1 MMGRQA
7 ALALLDKALG
17 YSSSEETDIFLRAQ
31 DLGLSRFAGGGIHQ
45 NVAHGNIML
54 NVRSVA
60 GKRLGRATTNDL
72 SDGGIQRAI
81 EAAHQNALLMPEDPE
96 FVGLPEPSVMASVDS
111 WDEATAQCSPENRA
125 EIVQGVCLQGKEH
138 GLNVSGACRTGMQ
151 EIAVVS
157 SRGAR
162 AYHAGTFAGLII
174 NTMSGTSAGWAK
186 GGSWRLSDLDTE
198 ALGKE
203 AVSKAVDGRDPVAIE
218 PGPYPVVL
226 ETYAVD
232 DILEALSLYGMG
244 AQAVQEGRSWMNDYI
259 GVPGDSGVP
268 GSQAMSPNITVWD
281 DGSAPNGWPV
291 PFDAEGVPRRRVEII
306 TAGVVNTPV
315 HNSYTAG
322 KEGTVST
329 GHQANSTGGPI
340 ASNLFMQEGD
350 SSLEKLIGSTQRGLY
365 ITRFFYTRLA
375 HTKGCVMT
383 GMTRDGTFM
392 IEDGQITHPVKDLR
406 FTQSYVE
413 ALAGVEHV
421 GSESKLVL
429 NEVGFATRVPALK
442 LSSFN
447 FTGVTV

>member
-1 MMGRQA
+1 M
-7 ALALLDKALG
+7 ALLEKALG
-17 YSSSEETDIFLRAQ
+17 YSEAQETDIYLSAQ
-31 DLGLSRFAGGGIHQ
+31 DLGLSRFAGGAIHQ
-45 NVAHGNIML
+45 NVAHSNSTLNI
-54 NVRSVA
+54 RSVT

-72 SDGGIQRAI
+72 SEAGVRKAV
-81 EAAHQNALLMPEDPE
+81 EAAHQNALLMPEDPAFE
-96 FVGLPEPSVMASVDS
+96 GLPQPSEAAKIDS
-111 WDEATAQCSPENRA
+111 FDEATAFCSPETRA
-125 EIVQGVCLQGKEH
+125 KIVREVCLQGAEH
-138 GLNVSGACRTGMQ
+138 DLNVSGACRTGVQ

-157 SRGAR
+157 SQGAR

-174 NTMSGTSAGWAK
+174 NTMSGSSAGWAK
-186 GGSWRLSDLDTE
+186 GGSWRLSDMDTE
-198 ALGKE
+198 ALGRE
-203 AVSKAVDGRDPVAIE
+203 AVSKAVDGREPVAIE
-218 PGPYPVVL
+218 PGRYPVVL
-226 ETYAVD
+226 DTYAVD

-244 AQAVQEGRSWMNDYI
+244 AQAVQEGRSWMNDYLNSQ
-259 GVPGDSGVP
+259 GPTGY
-268 GSQAMSPNITVWD
+268 QAMSPSVTVWD
-281 DGSAPNGWPV
+281 DGSASQGWPV
-291 PFDAEGVPRRRVEII
+291 PFDAEGMPRRRVNII
-306 TAGVVNTPV
+306 TEGVVYTPV

-329 GHQANSTGGPI
+329 GHQAYFTGGPI
-340 ASNLFMQEGD
+340 ASNLFMQEGG
-350 SSLEKLIGSTQRGLY
+350 SSLEELIGSTERGIY

-375 HTKGCVMT
+375 HNKGCVMT

-392 IEDGQITHPVKDLR
+392 IENGQITHPVKDLR

>member
-1 MMGRQA
+1 MIGRQA
-7 ALALLDKALG
+7 ALDLLHKALG
-17 YSSSEETDIFLRAQ
+17 YSEAQETDIYLSAQ
-31 DLGLSRFAGGGIHQ
+31 DLGLSRFAGGAIHQ
-45 NVAHGNIML
+45 NVAHGDIML
-54 NVRSVA
+54 NIRSVA

-72 SDGGIQRAI
+72 SDAGVQRAI

-96 FVGLPEPSVMASVDS
+96 FAGLPEPSVAASVDN
-111 WDEATAQCSPENRA
+111 WDEATARCSPENRA
-125 EIVQGVCLQGKEH
+125 KIVQGVCLQGKAH
-138 GLNVSGACRTGMQ
+138 GLNVSGACRTGVQ

-174 NTMSGTSAGWAK
+174 NTMSSTSAGWAK
-186 GGSWRLSDLDTE
+186 GGSWRLSDLDTD
-198 ALGKE
+198 ALARE

-218 PGPYPVVL
+218 PGRYPVVL
-226 ETYAVD
+226 DTYAVD

-244 AQAVQEGRSWMNDYI
+244 AQAVQEGRSWMNDFI
-259 GVPGDSGVP
+259 GAEGARG
-268 GSQAMSPNITVWD
+268 GQAMSPSITVWD
-281 DGSAPNGWPV
+281 DGSASNGWPV

-306 TAGVVNTPV
+306 TEGVVNTPV

-329 GHQANSTGGPI
+329 GHQAYFTGGPV
-340 ASNLFMQEGD
+340 ASNLFMREGD

-406 FTQSYVE
+406 FTQSYVD

>member
-1 MMGRQA
+1 MIGEKA
-7 ALALLDKALG
+7 ALALLEKALA
-17 YSSSEETDIFLRAQ
+17 YSKAQETDIYLSAQ
-31 DLGLSRFAGGGIHQ
+31 DLGLSRFAGGAIHQ
-45 NVAHGNIML
+45 NVAHSDITLNI
-54 NVRSVA
+54 RSVA

-72 SDGGIQRAI
+72 SDSGVQKAV
-81 EAAHQNALLMPEDPE
+81 ESAHQTALLMPEDPALT
-96 FVGLPEPSVMASVDS
+96 GLPEPSSAVNVAS
-111 WDEATAQCSPENRA
+111 WDEATALCRPETRA
-125 EIVQGVCLQGKEH
+125 SIVQGICLQGKEH
-138 GLNVSGACRTGMQ
+138 ALNVSGACRTGVH

-186 GGSWRLSDLDTE
+186 GGGWRLSDMDTE
-198 ALGKE
+198 ALGRE
-203 AVSKAVDGRDPVAIE
+203 AVSKAVDGRDPVAVE
-218 PGPYPVVL
+218 AGHYPVVL

-244 AQAVQEGRSWMNDYI
+244 AQAVQEGRSWMNDLI
-259 GVPGDSGVP
+259 GT
-268 GSQAMSPNITVWD
+268 QAMSPNVTVWD
-281 DGSAPNGWPV
+281 EGSSPLGWPV
-291 PFDAEGVPRRRVEII
+291 PFDAEGMPRRRVDII
-306 TAGVVNTPV
+306 TRGVVNTPV

-322 KEGTVST
+322 KDGAVST
-329 GHQANSTGGPI
+329 GHQAYFSGGPI
-340 ASNLFMQEGD
+340 ASNLFMREGD
-350 SSLEKLIGSTQRGLY
+350 SSLQELIGSTERGLY

-375 HTKGCVMT
+375 HSKGCVMT

-392 IEDGQITHPVKDLR
+392 IENGQITHPVKDLR

-413 ALAGVEHV
+413 ALGGVELV

>member
-1 MMGRQA
+1 MMGREA

-17 YSSSEETDIFLRAQ
+17 YSKAQETDIYLSAQ
-31 DLGLSRFAGGGIHQ
+31 DLGLSRFAGGAIHQ
-45 NVAHGNIML
+45 NMSHGNIVL

-72 SDGGIQRAI
+72 SDAGVRKAV
-81 EAAHQNALLMPEDPE
+81 ETAHQNALLMPEDPD
-96 FVGLPEPSVMASVDS
+96 FMGLPEPSEPASVQS
-111 WDEATAQCSPENRA
+111 WDEATALCSPETRA
-125 EIVQGVCLQGKEH
+125 KIVGGVCLLGKEH
-138 GLNVSGACRTGMQ
+138 GLNVSGACRTGVQ

-157 SRGAR
+157 SRGVR
-162 AYHAGTFAGLII
+162 VHHAGTFAGLII

-198 ALGKE
+198 ALSRE

-218 PGPYPVVL
+218 PGRYPVVL
-226 ETYAVD
+226 DTYAVD

-244 AQAVQEGRSWMNDYI
+244 AQAVQEGRSWMNDFI
-259 GVPGDSGVP
+259 GAEGELGA
-268 GSQAMSPNITVWD
+268 QAMSPNVTVWD
-281 DGSAPNGWPV
+281 DGSAPHGWPV

-306 TAGVVNTPV
+306 TGGVVNTPV

-322 KEGTVST
+322 REGTVST
-329 GHQANSTGGPI
+329 GHQAYFTGGPV
-340 ASNLFMQEGD
+340 ACNLFMQEGD
-350 SSLEKLIGSTQRGLY
+350 SSLQDLIGSTQRGLY

-392 IEDGQITHPVKDLR
+392 IENGQITHPVKDLR

-421 GSESKLVL
+421 GRESKLVL

>member
-1 MMGRQA
+1 MGREA
-7 ALALLDKALG
+7 ALALLDRALG
-17 YSSSEETDIFLRAQ
+17 YSKAQETDIYLSAQ
-31 DLGLSRFAGGGIHQ
+31 DLGLSRFAGGSIHQ
-45 NVAHGNIML
+45 NVAHGNVVL
-54 NVRSVA
+54 SVRSVA

-72 SDGGIQRAI
+72 SEAGVQRMV
-81 EAAHQNALLMPEDPE
+81 EAAHRNALLMPEDPG
-96 FVGLPEPSVMASVDS
+96 FTGLPEPSEPARVDS
-111 WDEATAQCSPENRA
+111 WDEATALCSPETRA
-125 EIVQGVCLQGKEH
+125 AIVRGVCLQGQEH
-138 GLNVSGACRTGMQ
+138 GLNVSGACRTGVQ

-162 AYHAGTFAGLII
+162 AHHAGTFAGLII

-186 GGSWRLSDLDTE
+186 GGGWRLSDLDTE
-198 ALGKE
+198 ALGRE
-203 AVSKAVDGRDPVAIE
+203 AVSKAVDGREPVAIE
-218 PGPYPVVL
+218 PGRYPVVL
-226 ETYAVD
+226 DTYAVD

-244 AQAVQEGRSWMNDYI
+244 AQAVQEGRSWMNDLL
-259 GVPGDSGVP
+259 GQ
-268 GSQAMSPNITVWD
+268 QAMSPNVTIWD
-281 DGSAPNGWPV
+281 DGSADHGWPV
-291 PFDAEGVPRRRVEII
+291 PFDAEGVPRRRVDII
-306 TAGVVNTPV
+306 TEGVVNAPV

-322 KEGTVST
+322 KEGTIST
-329 GHQANSTGGPI
+329 GHQAYFTGGPI
-340 ASNLFMQEGD
+340 ASNLFMKEGD
-350 SSLEKLIGSTQRGLY
+350 SSLQDLIGSTQRGLY

-375 HTKGCVMT
+375 HNKGCVIT

-392 IEDGQITHPVKDLR
+392 IEDGRITHPVKDLR

>member
-1 MMGRQA
+1 MGREA
-7 ALALLDKALG
+7 ALALLEKALG
-17 YSSSEETDIFLRAQ
+17 YSKAQETDIYLSAQ
-31 DLGLSRFAGGGIHQ
+31 DLGLSRFAGGAIHQ
-45 NVAHGNIML
+45 NVAHGNIVL
-54 NVRSVA
+54 NIRSVT

-72 SDGGIQRAI
+72 SDAGVRKAV
-81 EAAHQNALLMPEDPE
+81 EAAHRNALLMPEDPAFE
-96 FVGLPEPSVMASVDS
+96 GLPHPSEAAKVDS
-111 WDEATAQCSPENRA
+111 FDEATASCSPETRA
-125 EIVQGVCLQGKEH
+125 RIVRGVCLQGKEH
-138 GLNVSGACRTGMQ
+138 DLNVSGACRTGVQ

-157 SRGAR
+157 SHGAR

-174 NTMSGTSAGWAK
+174 NTMSGDSAGWAK
-186 GGSWRLSDLDTE
+186 GGSWRLSDMDTE
-198 ALGKE
+198 ALGRE
-203 AVSKAVDGRDPVAIE
+203 AVSKAVDGRAPVAIE
-218 PGPYPVVL
+218 PGRYPVVL
-226 ETYAVD
+226 DTYAVD

-244 AQAVQEGRSWMNDYI
+244 AQAVQEGRSWMNDYLNDQ
-259 GVPGDSGVP
+259 GPTGD
-268 GSQAMSPNITVWD
+268 QAMSPSVTIWD
-281 DGSAPNGWPV
+281 DGTASHGWPV
-291 PFDAEGVPRRRVEII
+291 PFDAEGVPRRRVDII

-329 GHQANSTGGPI
+329 GHQAYFTGGPI
-340 ASNLFMQEGD
+340 ASNLFMQEGG
-350 SSLEKLIGSTQRGLY
+350 SSLEELIGSTERGIY

-375 HTKGCVMT
+375 HNKGCVMT

-392 IEDGQITHPVKDLR
+392 IENGRITHPVKDLR

-413 ALAGVEHV
+413 ALAGVEHI

>member
-17 YSSSEETDIFLRAQ
+17 FSRAQETDIYLSAQ
-31 DLGLSRFAGGGIHQ
+31 DLGLSRFAGGAIHQ
-45 NVAHGNIML
+45 NVAHGDIVL

-60 GKRLGRATTNDL
+60 GRRLGRATTNDL
-72 SDGGIQRAI
+72 SDAGVQRAV
-81 EAAHQNALLMPEDPE
+81 ETARQNALLMPEDPG
-96 FVGLPEPSVMASVDS
+96 FMGLPEPSELAKIDS
-111 WDEATAQCSPENRA
+111 WDEATAQCSPEARA
-125 EIVQGVCLQGKEH
+125 KIVRGVCLQGREH
-138 GLNVSGACRTGMQ
+138 GLNVSGACRTGVQ

-174 NTMSGTSAGWAK
+174 NTMSSTSAGWAK

-198 ALGKE
+198 ALGQE
-203 AVSKAVDGRDPVAIE
+203 AVSKAVDGQDPVAIE
-218 PGPYPVVL
+218 PGRYPVVL
-226 ETYAVD
+226 DTYAVD

-244 AQAVQEGRSWMNDYI
+244 AQTVQEGRSWMNDFI
-259 GVPGDSGVP
+259 GTQDARGA
-268 GSQAMSPNITVWD
+268 QAMSPSVTIWD
-281 DGSAPNGWPV
+281 DGSASRGWPV
-291 PFDAEGVPRRRVEII
+291 PFDAEGVPRRRGDII
-306 TAGVVNTPV
+306 TGGVVKSPV

-329 GHQANSTGGPI
+329 GHQAYFTGGPV

-350 SSLEKLIGSTQRGLY
+350 SSLQDLIGSTQRGLY

-375 HTKGCVMT
+375 HIKGCVMT

-392 IEDGQITHPVKDLR
+392 IENGRITHPVKDLR

-421 GSESKLVL
+421 GRESKLVL

>member
-1 MMGRQA
+1 MMGREA
-7 ALALLDKALG
+7 AMALLEKALG
-17 YSSSEETDIFLRAQ
+17 YSKAQETDIYLSAQ
-31 DLGLSRFAGGGIHQ
+31 DLGLSRFAGGAIHQ
-45 NVAHGNIML
+45 NVAHSNSTLNI
-54 NVRSVA
+54 RSVT

-72 SDGGIQRAI
+72 SEAGVRKAV
-81 EAAHQNALLMPEDPE
+81 EAAHQNALLMPEDPAFE
-96 FVGLPEPSVMASVDS
+96 GLPQPSEAAKIDS
-111 WDEATAQCSPENRA
+111 FDEATAFCSPETRA
-125 EIVQGVCLQGKEH
+125 KIVRGVCLQGAEH
-138 GLNVSGACRTGMQ
+138 DLNVSGACRTGVQ

-157 SRGAR
+157 SHGAR

-174 NTMSGTSAGWAK
+174 NTMSGSSAGWAK
-186 GGSWRLSDLDTE
+186 GGSWRLSDMDTE
-198 ALGKE
+198 ALGRE
-203 AVSKAVDGRDPVAIE
+203 AVSKAVDGREPVAIE
-218 PGPYPVVL
+218 PGRYPVVL
-226 ETYAVD
+226 DTYAVD

-244 AQAVQEGRSWMNDYI
+244 AQAVQEGRSWMNDYLNSQ
-259 GVPGDSGVP
+259 GPTGD
-268 GSQAMSPNITVWD
+268 QAMSPSVTVWD
-281 DGSAPNGWPV
+281 DGSASQGWPV
-291 PFDAEGVPRRRVEII
+291 PFDAEGMPRRRVDII
-306 TAGVVNTPV
+306 TEGVVYTPV

-329 GHQANSTGGPI
+329 GHQAYFTGGPI
-340 ASNLFMQEGD
+340 ASNLFMQEGG
-350 SSLEKLIGSTQRGLY
+350 SSLEELIGSTERGIY

-375 HTKGCVMT
+375 HNKGCVMT

-392 IEDGQITHPVKDLR
+392 IENGQITHPVKDLR